1 MAIGDPKTQ
10 SKMDKEIAALRRQ
23 HRAGKLSDFKLRQ
36 GIKKIREKYGKAKA
50 EPSTVSKV
58 MSFLKKT
65 PAEAGLFTPSPRSA
79 KARAKAKETSKKTT
93 VSDAQKRRQIAS
105 GPSRTTTV
113 SDAQKRGQLG
123 KKKKPLLPKSPPKRL
138 KNNLDKPTSKPKS
151 KPTKKSEKM
160 YHQINVQTGK
170 VDFNKP
176 KVTAAQ
182 RLKQEDK
189 HKAFKKLNK
198 AAKESLKKKG
208 K

>member
-23 HRAGKLSDFKLRQ
+23 HRAGKLTDFKLRQ
-36 GIKKIREKYGKAKA
+36 GIKKIKEKYGKA

-105 GPSRTTTV
+105 GSSRTTTV
-113 SDAQKRGQLG
+113 SDAQKKRQTM
-123 KKKKPLLPKSPPKRL
+123 KLPKSPPKRL

>member
-23 HRAGKLSDFKLRQ
+23 HRAGKLTDFKLRH
-36 GIKKIREKYGKAKA
+36 GIKKIKEKYGKA
-50 EPSTVSKV
+50 EPSTVTKV

-123 KKKKPLLPKSPPKRL
+123 KKKKPLLPKSPPKR
-138 KNNLDKPTSKPKS
+138 PSKT
-151 KPTKKSEKM
+151 TKKSEKM

>member
-23 HRAGKLSDFKLRQ
+23 HRAGKLTDFKLRH
-36 GIKKIREKYGKAKA
+36 GIKKIKEKYGKA
-50 EPSTVSKV
+50 EPSTVTKV

-105 GPSRTTTV
+105 GSSRTTTV

-123 KKKKPLLPKSPPKRL
+123 KKKKPLLPKSPPKR
-138 KNNLDKPTSKPKS
+138 PSKT
-151 KPTKKSEKM
+151 TKKSEKM

>member
-10 SKMDKEIAALRRQ
+10 SKMDKEIAALRKQ
-23 HRAGKLSDFKLRQ
+23 HRAGKLTDFKLRH
-36 GIKKIREKYGKAKA
+36 GIKKIKEKYGKA
-50 EPSTVSKV
+50 EPSTVTKV

-105 GPSRTTTV
+105 GPSRTTTF

-123 KKKKPLLPKSPPKRL
+123 KKKKPLLPKSPPKR
-138 KNNLDKPTSKPKS
+138 PSKT
-151 KPTKKSEKM
+151 TKKSEKM

>member
-23 HRAGKLSDFKLRQ
+23 HRAGKLTDFKLRH
-36 GIKKIREKYGKAKA
+36 GIKKIKEKYGKA
-50 EPSTVSKV
+50 EPSTVTKV

-123 KKKKPLLPKSPPKRL
+123 KKKKPLLPKSPPKR
-138 KNNLDKPTSKPKS
+138 PSKT
-151 KPTKKSEKM
+151 TKKSEKM

-198 AAKESLKKKG
+198 DAKESLKKKG

>member
-23 HRAGKLSDFKLRQ
+23 HRAGKLTDFKLRQ
-36 GIKKIREKYGKAKA
+36 GIKKIKEKYRKA

-123 KKKKPLLPKSPPKRL
+123 KKKKPLLPKSPPKRP
-138 KNNLDKPTSKPKS
+138 KNNTSKT
-151 KPTKKSEKM
+151 TKKSEKM

>member
-23 HRAGKLSDFKLRQ
+23 HRAGKLTDFKLRH
-36 GIKKIREKYGKAKA
+36 GIKKIKEKYGKA
-50 EPSTVSKV
+50 EPSTVTKV
-58 MSFLKKT
+58 MTFLKKT

-113 SDAQKRGQLG
+113 SDAQKKRQTM
-123 KKKKPLLPKSPPKRL
+123 KLPKSPPKRL
-138 KNNLDKPTSKPKS
+138 KKNLDKSTSKT
-151 KPTKKSEKM
+151 TKKSEKM

-170 VDFNKP
+170 VDFSKP
-176 KVTAAQ
+176 KVTAAK
-182 RLKQEDK
+182 RLQQEDK
-189 HKAFKKLNK
+189 YKANKLLNK
-198 AAKESLKKKG
+198 TAKESLKKKG

>member
-23 HRAGKLSDFKLRQ
+23 HRAGKLTDFKLRH
-36 GIKKIREKYGKAKA
+36 GIKKIKEKYGKA
-50 EPSTVSKV
+50 EPSTVTKV

-123 KKKKPLLPKSPPKRL
+123 KKKKPLLPKSPPKR
-138 KNNLDKPTSKPKS
+138 PSKT
-151 KPTKKSEKM
+151 TKKSEKM
-160 YHQINVQTGK
+160 YHQINVHTGK

>member
-23 HRAGKLSDFKLRQ
+23 HRAGKLTDFKLRH
-36 GIKKIREKYGKAKA
+36 GIKKIKEKYGKA
-50 EPSTVSKV
+50 EPSTVTKV

-123 KKKKPLLPKSPPKRL
+123 KKKKPLLPKSPPKR
-138 KNNLDKPTSKPKS
+138 PSKT
-151 KPTKKSEKM
+151 TKKSEKT

>member
-23 HRAGKLSDFKLRQ
+23 HRAGKLTDFKLRQ
-36 GIKKIREKYGKAKA
+36 GIKKIKEKYGKA

-105 GPSRTTTV
+105 GSSRTTTV
-113 SDAQKRGQLG
+113 SDAQKKRQTM
-123 KKKKPLLPKSPPKRL
+123 KLPKSPPKRL
-138 KNNLDKPTSKPKS
+138 KNNLDKPKS

>member
-23 HRAGKLSDFKLRQ
+23 HRAGKLTDFKLRQ
-36 GIKKIREKYGKAKA
+36 GIKKIKEKYGKA

-123 KKKKPLLPKSPPKRL
+123 KKKKPLLPKSPPKRP
-138 KNNLDKPTSKPKS
+138 KNNLDKPKS

-198 AAKESLKKKG
+198 IAKESLKKKG

>member
-10 SKMDKEIAALRRQ
+10 SKMDKEIAALRKQ
-23 HRAGKLSDFKLRQ
+23 HRAGKLTDFKLRH
-36 GIKKIREKYGKAKA
+36 GIKKIKEKYGKA
-50 EPSTVSKV
+50 EPSTVTKV

-79 KARAKAKETSKKTT
+79 KGRAKAKETSKKTT
-93 VSDAQKRRQIAS
+93 VSAAQKRRQIAS
-105 GPSRTTTV
+105 GPSRTTTF

-123 KKKKPLLPKSPPKRL
+123 KKKKPLLPKSPPKR
-138 KNNLDKPTSKPKS
+138 PSKT
-151 KPTKKSEKM
+151 TKKSEKM